1 MVEYSFVEGRMNMA
15 VLVGRLMGLHQ
26 IHWM

>member
-1 MVEYSFVEGRMNMA
+1 MVEYRFVEGRMNMV

-26 IHWM
+26 IHLM